1 MAQSPNGIPS
11 TNNQFNSVTRQ
22 AKYEPFDLQVARGQI
37 YGHSVLNIYGY
48 QTAVGTSFVPVWEG
62 NTSYTFPS
70 SAIQMHLVSSVNT
83 GADATSLIT
92 INGLDANYNQISET
106 IKLNGTTAVTT
117 VKSYFRINSMSVASG
132 APTGN
137 ITLKDTSDTTLYAE
151 IAAGNGRTL
160 MGIYTVPAGYTF
172 YLSRIDINTSL
183 NANPAGFATYQN
195 YQTNSAGVSS
205 VTVVAPFTNNYH
217 TQRVMPRLVSEKTDI
232 QLQAKVSTGTAAL
245 TVSQEG
251 YLIKNAADA
260 GNT

>member
-1 MAQSPNGIPS
+1 MGQSINGIPN
-11 TNNQFNSVTRQ
+11 TNNSINSITRQ
-22 AKYEPFDLQVARGQI
+22 AKYEPFDLQVARGQV

-48 QTAVGTSFVPVWEG
+48 QAAVGTSFVPVWEG
-62 NTSYTFPS
+62 NSSYTFPS
-70 SAIQMHLVSSVNT
+70 SAIQMHIVSSVNT
-83 GADATSLIT
+83 GDDKTATFIL

-117 VKSYFRINSMSVASG
+117 VKSYLRINSMSVTTG

-151 IAAGNGRTL
+151 ILAGNGRTL

-183 NANPAGFATYQN
+183 NANPAGYATYQN
-195 YQTNSAGVSS
+195 YQTTNGVST
-205 VTVVAPFTNNYH
+205 VTIIAPFTNNYH
-217 TQRVMPRLVSEKTDI
+217 TQRVMPRAVAEKTDI

-251 YLIKNAADA
+251 YLVAN
-260 GNT
+260 GT

>member
-1 MAQSPNGIPS
+1 MATSLSSGGIIS
-11 TNNQFNSVTRQ
+11 SSTRQ
-22 AKYEPFDLQVARGQI
+22 NKTEPFDLQVARGQI

-92 INGLDANYNQISET
+92 INGLDANYNQISEN
-106 IKLNGTTAVTT
+106 IKLNGTTSVTT
-117 VKSYFRINSMSVASG
+117 VKSYFRINSMAVASG

-195 YQTNSAGVSS
+195 YQTSSAGVSS

-251 YLIKNAADA
+251 YLIAN
-260 GNT
+260 GN

>member
-1 MAQSPNGIPS
+1 MANAVLSS
-11 TNNQFNSVTRQ
+11 MTRMG
-22 AKYEPFDLQVARGQI
+22 KYEPFDLQVARGQV

-48 QTAVGTSFVPVWEG
+48 QASVGTSFVPVWEG
-62 NTSYTFPS
+62 NSSYTFPS

-92 INGLDANYNQISET
+92 INGLDANYNQISEN

-117 VKSYFRINSMSVASG
+117 VKSYFRINSMAVASG

-195 YQTNSAGVSS
+195 YQTNSAGVST
-205 VTVVAPFTNNYH
+205 VTIVAPFTNNYH

>member
-1 MAQSPNGIPS
+1 
-11 TNNQFNSVTRQ
+11 
-22 AKYEPFDLQVARGQI
+22 
-37 YGHSVLNIYGY
+37 
-48 QTAVGTSFVPVWEG
+48 
-62 NTSYTFPS
+62 
-70 SAIQMHLVSSVNT
+70 MHLVSSVNT
-83 GADATSLIT
+83 GADATALIT

-117 VKSYFRINSMSVASG
+117 VKFYFRINSMLVTSG

-160 MGIYTVPAGYTF
+160 MGIYTVPAGYTY

-195 YQTNSAGVSS
+195 YQTSSSGVPT
-205 VTVVAPFTNNYH
+205 VTIIAPFTNNYH
-217 TQRVMPRLVSEKTDI
+217 TQRVMPRLVAEKTDI

-251 YLIKNAADA
+251 YLISN
-260 GNT
+260 GS

>member
-1 MAQSPNGIPS
+1 MAQSPNGVPS
-11 TNNQFNSVTRQ
+11 TGNIVNSITRQ
-22 AKYEPFDLQVARGQI
+22 ALYEPFDLQVARGQI

-48 QTAVGTSFVPVWEG
+48 QSAVGTSFVPVWEG
-62 NTSYTFPS
+62 NTTYTFPS
-70 SAIQMHLVSSVNT
+70 SAIQMHVASSVNSGDDKT
-83 GADATSLIT
+83 NTFVL

-117 VKSYFRINSMSVASG
+117 VKSYLRINSMSVTTG

-151 IAAGNGRTL
+151 ILAGNGRTL

-195 YQTNSAGVSS
+195 YQTTNTGVST
-205 VTVVAPFTNNYH
+205 VTIIAPFTNNYH
-217 TQRVMPRLVSEKTDI
+217 TQRVMPRAVAEKTDI

-251 YLIKNAADA
+251 YLVAN
-260 GNT
+260 GT

>member
-1 MAQSPNGIPS
+1 MATSLSSGGIIS
-11 TNNQFNSVTRQ
+11 SSTRQ
-22 AKYEPFDLQVARGQI
+22 NKTEPFDLQVARGQI

-251 YLIKNAADA
+251 YLIAN
-260 GNT
+260 GN

>member
-1 MAQSPNGIPS
+1 MATSLSSGGILPS
-11 TNNQFNSVTRQ
+11 TTRQ
-22 AKYEPFDLQVARGQI
+22 NKTEPFDLQVARGQV

-48 QTAVGTSFVPVWEG
+48 QASVGTSFVPVWEG
-62 NTSYTFPS
+62 NSSYTFPS

-92 INGLDANYNQISET
+92 ISGLDANYNQISEN

-117 VKSYFRINSMSVASG
+117 VKSYFRINSMAVASG

-195 YQTNSAGVSS
+195 YQTNSAGVST
-205 VTVVAPFTNNYH
+205 VTIVAPFTNNYH

-251 YLIKNAADA
+251 YLIKNAADV

>member
-1 MAQSPNGIPS
+1 MATSLSSGGILPS
-11 TNNQFNSVTRQ
+11 TTRQ
-22 AKYEPFDLQVARGQI
+22 NKTEPFDLQVARGQV

-48 QTAVGTSFVPVWEG
+48 QASVGTSFVPVWEG
-62 NTSYTFPS
+62 NSSYTFPS

-92 INGLDANYNQISET
+92 ISGLDANYNQISEN

-117 VKSYFRINSMSVASG
+117 VKSYFRINSMTVASG

-195 YQTNSAGVSS
+195 YQTNSAGVST
-205 VTVVAPFTNNYH
+205 VTIVAPFTNNYH

-251 YLIKNAADA
+251 YLIKNAADV

>member
-1 MAQSPNGIPS
+1 MATSLSSGGILPS
-11 TNNQFNSVTRQ
+11 TTRQ
-22 AKYEPFDLQVARGQI
+22 NKTEPFDLQVARGQV

-48 QTAVGTSFVPVWEG
+48 QTSVGTSFVPVWEG
-62 NTSYTFPS
+62 NSSYTFPS

-92 INGLDANYNQISET
+92 ISGLDANYNQISEN

-117 VKSYFRINSMSVASG
+117 VKSYFRINSMTVASG

-195 YQTNSAGVSS
+195 YQTNSAGVST
-205 VTVVAPFTNNYH
+205 VTIVAPFTNNYH

-251 YLIKNAADA
+251 YLIKNAADV

>member
-1 MAQSPNGIPS
+1 MATSLSSGGIIS
-11 TNNQFNSVTRQ
+11 SSTRQ
-22 AKYEPFDLQVARGQI
+22 NKTEPFDLQVARGQI

-92 INGLDANYNQISET
+92 INGLDANYNQISEN
-106 IKLNGTTAVTT
+106 IKLNGTTSVTT
-117 VKSYFRINSMSVASG
+117 VKSYFRINSMAVASG

-195 YQTNSAGVSS
+195 YQTSSAGVSS

-217 TQRVMPRLVSEKTDI
+217 TQRVMPRAVPEKTDI

>member
-11 TNNQFNSVTRQ
+11 TNNSINSITRQ
-22 AKYEPFDLQVARGQI
+22 AKTEPFELQVARGQI

-62 NTSYTFPS
+62 NSSYTFPS
-70 SAIQMHLVSSVNT
+70 SAIQMHIVSSVNT
-83 GADATSLIT
+83 GDDKTATFVT

-106 IKLNGTTAVTT
+106 IKLNGTTTVTT
-117 VKSYFRINSMSVASG
+117 VKSYFRINSMAVSSG

-195 YQTNSAGVSS
+195 YQTSNTGVST
-205 VTVVAPFTNNYH
+205 VTIIAPFTNNYH
-217 TQRVMPRLVSEKTDI
+217 TQRVMPRLVAEKTDI
-232 QLQAKVSTGTAAL
+232 QLQSKVSIGTAAL

-251 YLIKNAADA
+251 YLIAN
-260 GNT
+260 GS

>member
-1 MAQSPNGIPS
+1 MATSLSSGGILPS
-11 TNNQFNSVTRQ
+11 TTRQ
-22 AKYEPFDLQVARGQI
+22 NKTEPFDLQVARGQV

-48 QTAVGTSFVPVWEG
+48 QASVGTSFVPVWEG
-62 NTSYTFPS
+62 NSSYTFPS

-92 INGLDANYNQISET
+92 ISGLDANYNQISEN

-117 VKSYFRINSMSVASG
+117 VKSYFRINSMTVASG

-151 IAAGNGRTL
+151 IATGNGRTL

-195 YQTNSAGVSS
+195 YQTSSAGVPT
-205 VTVVAPFTNNYH
+205 VTIVAPFTNNYH
-217 TQRVMPRLVSEKTDI
+217 TQRVMPRLVPEKTDI

>member
-1 MAQSPNGIPS
+1 MATSLSSGGILPS
-11 TNNQFNSVTRQ
+11 TTRQ
-22 AKYEPFDLQVARGQI
+22 NKTEPFDLQVARGQV

-48 QTAVGTSFVPVWEG
+48 QTSVGTSFVPVWEG
-62 NTSYTFPS
+62 NSSYTFPS

-92 INGLDANYNQISET
+92 ISGLDANYNQISEN

-117 VKSYFRINSMSVASG
+117 VKSYFRINSMAVASG

-183 NANPAGFATYQN
+183 NANPCLLYT
-195 YQTNSAGVSS
+195 S
-205 VTVVAPFTNNYH
+205 
-217 TQRVMPRLVSEKTDI
+217 D
-232 QLQAKVSTGTAAL
+232 
-245 TVSQEG
+245 
-251 YLIKNAADA
+251 AADE
-260 GNT
+260 

>member
-1 MAQSPNGIPS
+1 MANAVLSS
-11 TNNQFNSVTRQ
+11 MTRMG
-22 AKYEPFDLQVARGQI
+22 KYEPFDLQVARGQV

-48 QTAVGTSFVPVWEG
+48 QASVGTSFVPVWEG
-62 NTSYTFPS
+62 NSSYTFPS

-92 INGLDANYNQISET
+92 INGLDANYNQISEN

-117 VKSYFRINSMSVASG
+117 VKSYFRINSMAVASG

>member
-1 MAQSPNGIPS
+1 MATSLSSGGILPS
-11 TNNQFNSVTRQ
+11 TTRQ
-22 AKYEPFDLQVARGQI
+22 NKTEPFDLQVARGQV

-48 QTAVGTSFVPVWEG
+48 QASVGTSFVPVWEG
-62 NTSYTFPS
+62 NSSYTFPS

-92 INGLDANYNQISET
+92 ISGLDANYNQISEN

-117 VKSYFRINSMSVASG
+117 VKSYFRVNSMSVASG

-195 YQTNSAGVSS
+195 YQTNSAGVST
-205 VTVVAPFTNNYH
+205 VTIVAPFTNNYH

-251 YLIKNAADA
+251 YLIKNAADV

>member
-1 MAQSPNGIPS
+1 MANAVLSSI
-11 TNNQFNSVTRQ
+11 TRMS
-22 AKYEPFDLQVARGQI
+22 KYEPFDLQVARGQV

-48 QTAVGTSFVPVWEG
+48 QAAVGTSFVPVWEG
-62 NTSYTFPS
+62 NSSYTFPS
-70 SAIQMHLVSSVNT
+70 SAIQMHIVSSVNT
-83 GADATSLIT
+83 GDDKTATLIL

-106 IKLNGTTAVTT
+106 IKLNGTTTVTT
-117 VKSYFRINSMSVASG
+117 VKSYFRINSMAVTSG

-151 IAAGNGRTL
+151 ILAGNGRTL

-183 NANPAGFATYQN
+183 NANPAGYATYQN
-195 YQTNSAGVSS
+195 YQTTNTGVSS
-205 VTVVAPFTNNYH
+205 VTVIAPFTNNYH
-217 TQRVMPRLVSEKTDI
+217 TQRVMPRAVAEKTDI

-251 YLIKNAADA
+251 YLVAN
-260 GNT
+260 GT

>member
-1 MAQSPNGIPS
+1 MATSLSSGGILPS
-11 TNNQFNSVTRQ
+11 TTRQ
-22 AKYEPFDLQVARGQI
+22 NKTEPFDLQVARGQV

-48 QTAVGTSFVPVWEG
+48 QTSVGTSFVPVWEG
-62 NTSYTFPS
+62 NSSYTFPS

-92 INGLDANYNQISET
+92 ISGLDANYNQISEN

-117 VKSYFRINSMSVASG
+117 VKSYFRVNSMSVASG

-251 YLIKNAADA
+251 YLIKNAADV

>member
-1 MAQSPNGIPS
+1 MATSLSSGGILPS
-11 TNNQFNSVTRQ
+11 TTRQ
-22 AKYEPFDLQVARGQI
+22 NKTEPFDLQVARGQV

-48 QTAVGTSFVPVWEG
+48 QASVGTSFVPVWEG
-62 NTSYTFPS
+62 NSSYTFPS

-92 INGLDANYNQISET
+92 ISGLDANYNQISEN

-117 VKSYFRINSMSVASG
+117 VKSYFRINSMAVASG

-195 YQTNSAGVSS
+195 YQTSNAGVST

-217 TQRVMPRLVSEKTDI
+217 TQRVMPRAVLEKTDI

-251 YLIKNAADA
+251 YLIKNAADV

>member
-1 MAQSPNGIPS
+1 MATSLSSGGILPS
-11 TNNQFNSVTRQ
+11 TTRQ
-22 AKYEPFDLQVARGQI
+22 NKTEPFDLQVARGQV

-217 TQRVMPRLVSEKTDI
+217 TPVSYTH
-232 QLQAKVSTGTAAL
+232 L
-245 TVSQEG
+245 TLPTKRIV
-251 YLIKNAADA
+251 
-260 GNT
+260 

>member
-1 MAQSPNGIPS
+1 MATSLSSGGILPS
-11 TNNQFNSVTRQ
+11 TTRQ
-22 AKYEPFDLQVARGQI
+22 NKTEPFDLQVARGQV

-48 QTAVGTSFVPVWEG
+48 QASVGTSFVPVWEG
-62 NTSYTFPS
+62 NSSYTFPS

-92 INGLDANYNQISET
+92 ISGLDANYNQISEN

-117 VKSYFRINSMSVASG
+117 VKSYFRINSMTVASG

-195 YQTNSAGVSS
+195 YQTSNAGVST
-205 VTVVAPFTNNYH
+205 VTIVAPFTNNYH

-251 YLIKNAADA
+251 YLIKNAADV

>member
-1 MAQSPNGIPS
+1 MANAVLSS
-11 TNNQFNSVTRQ
+11 MTRMG
-22 AKYEPFDLQVARGQI
+22 KYEPFDLQVARGQV

-48 QTAVGTSFVPVWEG
+48 QASVGTSFVPVWEG
-62 NTSYTFPS
+62 NSSYTFPS

-83 GADATSLIT
+83 GADTTSLIT

-117 VKSYFRINSMSVASG
+117 VKSYFRINSMAVASG

-195 YQTNSAGVSS
+195 YQTNSARVST